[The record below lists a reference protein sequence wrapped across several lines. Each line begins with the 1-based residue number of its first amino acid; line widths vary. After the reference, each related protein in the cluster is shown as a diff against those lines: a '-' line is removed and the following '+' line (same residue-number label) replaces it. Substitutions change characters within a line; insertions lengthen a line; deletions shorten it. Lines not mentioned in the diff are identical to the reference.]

1 MSCKSPLFLS
11 VQQVALPVTVFKILA
26 FTGIHTAGV
35 TSSKLVLPT
44 KFNQEDGY
52 KSRT

>member
-1 MSCKSPLFLS
+1 M
-11 VQQVALPVTVFKILA
+11 VLPMRTLVILA

-44 KFNQEDGY
+44 KFNLENGD
-52 KSRT
+52 KLRT

>member
-1 MSCKSPLFLS
+1 MKTL
-11 VQQVALPVTVFKILA
+11 VILA

-44 KFNQEDGY
+44 NLQGY
-52 KSRT
+52 AAIKSVAN